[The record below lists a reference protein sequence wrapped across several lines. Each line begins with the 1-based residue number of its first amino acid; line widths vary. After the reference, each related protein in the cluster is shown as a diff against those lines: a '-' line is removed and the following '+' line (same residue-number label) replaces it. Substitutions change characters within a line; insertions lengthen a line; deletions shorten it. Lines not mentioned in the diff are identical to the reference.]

1 MLILSFPLPLSGWR
15 RLKLGG
21 VGLELIGGGGWVLK
35 SLFLSDLYSGW
46 VVAGSPSAT
55 NLARGNEALAGFRA
69 ARLIHKQL
77 AFLAFPSLFLSHP
90 HHSTVFTIQKVL
102 PFLSLFIFININNH
116 SRFGSTHDQYVRFQQ
131 IILTSHKH
139 LNLINT
145 ISRNAFHPN
154 HLRRSGIHC
163 LCLRRSD

>member
-1 MLILSFPLPLSGWR
+1 MLILSFSLPLSGWR

-35 SLFLSDLYSGW
+35 SLFLSELYSGW

-77 AFLAFPSLFLSHP
+77 AFLAFPFPFSPTSLYCLHNPKSSSISLTFHLHQHQQPQSLRIYSRSIRSLPANNTHISQTSKP
-90 HHSTVFTIQKVL
+90 H
-102 PFLSLFIFININNH
+102 
-116 SRFGSTHDQYVRFQQ
+116 
-131 IILTSHKH
+131 
-139 LNLINT
+139 
-145 ISRNAFHPN
+145 
-154 HLRRSGIHC
+154 
-163 LCLRRSD
+163 